1 MVILRFSNEM
11 EETKIY
17 FPDDQKPMAAHRQ
30 SHPSG
35 LSASEILGL
44 VLSTLAVNRLERGD
58 SRTKALMGREASERR
73 VVLRRYAW

>member
-30 SHPSG
+30 RHPSG

-58 SRTKALMGREASERR
+58 SRTKALIGRKGAECP
-73 VVLRRYAW
+73 VVL